1 MKKVAIIVDD
11 VVRDLLPLSLLAIEL
26 KKNNLIP
33 ILVPSRIQLFE
44 IKIIK
49 PEIIIINYL
58 RKENESLVR
67 LYKKAGIHI
76 FLLDQEGGAFKSFDF
91 YQETKL
97 SNDEKLRNMIDGVFN
112 WSKSIQSESIKRNWF
127 AKSKNILTGH
137 PKYDIYFKLKDE
149 SNFSNKNNIL
159 LFTSFTLANPRL
171 ASKNSEVNTWSATG
185 GTRNQLKNMQIQQ
198 TESFNIYINQLEKI
212 FSKNQNRKFV
222 VKIHPFESDVIYH
235 EKFNR
240 FENVDIIQEPH
251 VYELLEYSCLAL
263 HISSTTSI
271 ECILKNVVPINLR
284 FLKNPIDIELIN
296 HISINCETETEL
308 MSVFQ
313 NIDQVIKNYSFEKSE
328 DILNQYFE
336 TLDGKS
342 AFRIA
347 EYLNDYSRKSEF
359 STLFNF
365 KYLKRH
371 HLEKNIFKK
380 IILYLFSWSET
391 VSQFSFTNG
400 ISQIRLWEKSIKYFN
415 SNLIHKML
423 KGLDIPEEKFV
434 KFNNTN
440 SITTN

>member
-1 MKKVAIIVDD
+1 M
-11 VVRDLLPLSLLAIEL
+11 LAIEL

-198 TESFNIYINQLEKI
+198 TESFNIYINQLEKY
-212 FSKNQNRKFV
+212 SQ
-222 VKIHPFESDVIYH
+222 KI
-235 EKFNR
+235 KT
-240 FENVDIIQEPH
+240 EN
-251 VYELLEYSCLAL
+251 L
-263 HISSTTSI
+263 
-271 ECILKNVVPINLR
+271 
-284 FLKNPIDIELIN
+284 
-296 HISINCETETEL
+296 
-308 MSVFQ
+308 
-313 NIDQVIKNYSFEKSE
+313 
-328 DILNQYFE
+328 
-336 TLDGKS
+336 
-342 AFRIA
+342 
-347 EYLNDYSRKSEF
+347 
-359 STLFNF
+359 
-365 KYLKRH
+365 
-371 HLEKNIFKK
+371 
-380 IILYLFSWSET
+380 
-391 VSQFSFTNG
+391 
-400 ISQIRLWEKSIKYFN
+400 
-415 SNLIHKML
+415 
-423 KGLDIPEEKFV
+423 
-434 KFNNTN
+434 
-440 SITTN
+440 

>member
-137 PKYDIYFKLKDE
+137 PKYDIYFKLKNE
-149 SNFSNKNNIL
+149 FNFSNKNNIL

-240 FENVDIIQEPH
+240 FENVDII
-251 VYELLEYSCLAL
+251 
-263 HISSTTSI
+263 
-271 ECILKNVVPINLR
+271 K
-284 FLKNPIDIELIN
+284 
-296 HISINCETETEL
+296 
-308 MSVFQ
+308 
-313 NIDQVIKNYSFEKSE
+313 
-328 DILNQYFE
+328 
-336 TLDGKS
+336 
-342 AFRIA
+342 
-347 EYLNDYSRKSEF
+347 
-359 STLFNF
+359 
-365 KYLKRH
+365 
-371 HLEKNIFKK
+371 
-380 IILYLFSWSET
+380 
-391 VSQFSFTNG
+391 
-400 ISQIRLWEKSIKYFN
+400 
-415 SNLIHKML
+415 
-423 KGLDIPEEKFV
+423 
-434 KFNNTN
+434 
-440 SITTN
+440 